1 MEEISGAG
9 TLTFEQSLRLV
20 LEADEGIV
28 HEIYEDHMVPPNA
41 TCGIGHLIIETD
53 REYGWPIGTAIS
65 EARVT
70 QLYNQDVGVA
80 LNDARWLHPDFDD
93 LPTEARIV
101 IASLSFQLG
110 LPRYQLFKLHHAAIE
125 ARDWRE
131 AAAQLRDSNL
141 YRQTTNRTERHAR
154 RLESIV

>member
-1 MEEISGAG
+1 M
-9 TLTFEQSLRLV
+9 TFEESLRLT

-28 HEIYEDHMVPPNA
+28 HEIYEDPLGNP
-41 TCGIGHLIIETD
+41 TCGIGHLLVPQD
-53 REYGWPIGTAIS
+53 REYGWPIGTEIS

-70 QLYNQDVGVA
+70 QLYNQDVGIA
-80 LNDARWLHPDFDD
+80 LRDARWLHPDFDD
-93 LPTEARIV
+93 LPDQARIV

-110 LPRYQLFKLHHAAIE
+110 SPRYQLFKLHHAAIE
-125 ARDWRE
+125 SRDWRE
-131 AAAQLRDSNL
+131 AAAQLRDSKL

>member
-1 MEEISGAG
+1 MIFGG
-9 TLTFEQSLRLV
+9 GLRLV
-20 LEADEGIV
+20 LEQDEGIV
-28 HEIYEDHMVPPNA
+28 HEIYEDHLGNP

-53 REYGWPIGTAIS
+53 REYGWPIGTEIS

-70 QLYNQDVGVA
+70 QLYNQDVDTA
-80 LNDARWLHPDFDD
+80 LKDARWIHPDFDD

-110 LPRYQLFKLHHAAIE
+110 QPRYQKFKLHHAAIE
-125 ARDWRE
+125 AREWSE

-141 YRQTTNRTERHAR
+141 YRQTKNRTERHAQ
-154 RLESIV
+154 RLEQIA

>member
-1 MEEISGAG
+1 MEEVPRARP
-9 TLTFEQSLRLV
+9 LTFEESLRLT

-28 HEIYEDHMVPPNA
+28 YEIYEDHLGNP
-41 TCGIGHLIIETD
+41 TCGIGHLITETD
-53 REYGWPIGTAIS
+53 REYAWPVGTEIS

-70 QLYNQDVGVA
+70 QLYNQDVNIA
-80 LNDARWLHPDFDD
+80 LKDARWIHPDFDE
-93 LPTEARIV
+93 LPDAARVV
-101 IASLSFQLG
+101 IASLCFQLG
-110 LPRYQLFKLHHAAIE
+110 LPRYQKFKLHHAAIE

-154 RLESIV
+154 RLEDIDA